1 VNISRHHYYYY
12 VKTEGVKYLREALGI
27 TDEVIPITF
36 KKVKKNYYGTEE
48 REGNRKQFPK

>member
-1 VNISRHHYYYY
+1 
-12 VKTEGVKYLREALGI
+12 LREALGI

-48 REGNRKQFPK
+48 REGKK